1 MNLLLNFI
9 IIFIIGMDLEQG
21 EKPPTKRRYRG
32 ITRKSM
38 IIKNQSRGV
47 KLVIKYNPN
56 SIYVGLASNKFFRRI
71 GTHYGAN

>member
-21 EKPPTKRRYRG
+21 EKLLTKRRYRG

-38 IIKNQSRGV
+38 IIKNRNRGV
-47 KLVIKYNPN
+47 KLLIKYNPDG
-56 SIYVGLASNKFFRRI
+56 IYVGQAFVHLTSF
-71 GTHYGAN
+71 

>member
-1 MNLLLNFI
+1 MY
-9 IIFIIGMDLEQG
+9 LEQE
-21 EKPPTKRRYRG
+21 EKPPTRRRCRG